1 MNASASD
8 PSRLSPAARRLYSLL
23 ERALADGHTVVPT
36 GIAGAVLGGVRL
48 RLEDALAE
56 IGPAGSALVAAP
68 SPSVLGF
75 RKVVEAEQE
84 IAAHVTRLA
93 QTNRLRVVT
102 GPSGASRDD
111 VVQKIEAAVVDD
123 AEYLDVETLA
133 AFFRNCADDES
144 VVLAGDPDALPSPGP
159 GRAFGDVVEAN
170 VVPPMRV
177 ETSDTSAVL
186 SAFATAVARGAVP
199 DVSDPSRDVVIVDAA
214 SAGEAAHRAGQLVH
228 DSIPRV
234 FGIDPTSIQVLTAT
248 EAAARVLA
256 PRLDDTGAA
265 HLVHDAVGRRWPAV
279 VLVLTPDSAGLL
291 SRQLLYSATRCATRH
306 LSIVQAAGS
315 AFAEAIAGPACRPRR
330 TLLRAL
336 LAGYSSSSSSSD
348 SHSSSSSSSSDS
360 SRPSTGPNG
369 VTSSYA
375 ENNTSSYASLADASA
390 SYAD

>member
-1 MNASASD
+1 MTQPASD
-8 PSRLSPAARRLYSLL
+8 LTRLSPAARRLNALL

-36 GIAGAVLGGVRL
+36 AVAGAVLGGVRL

-93 QTNRLRVVT
+93 QTNRLRVVA
-102 GPSGASRDD
+102 GPASASRDA

-133 AFFRNCADDES
+133 AFFRDCADDES
-144 VVLAGDPDALPSPGP
+144 VALAGDPDALPSPGP
-159 GRAFGDVVEAN
+159 GRAFADIVEAG
-170 VVPPMRV
+170 VVRASRV
-177 ETSDTSAVL
+177 ETSDASAVL
-186 SAFATAVARGAVP
+186 GAFAAAVARGELP
-199 DVSDPSRDVVIVDAA
+199 DVSDPSRAVVIVDAA

-248 EAAARVLA
+248 AAMARVLTAQLDETRA
-256 PRLDDTGAA
+256 PRL
-265 HLVHDAVGRRWPAV
+265 VNDAVGRRWPAV
-279 VLVLTPDSAGLL
+279 VLVLAPDSAGLL

-315 AFAEAIAGPACRPRR
+315 AFADAIAGPACRPRR